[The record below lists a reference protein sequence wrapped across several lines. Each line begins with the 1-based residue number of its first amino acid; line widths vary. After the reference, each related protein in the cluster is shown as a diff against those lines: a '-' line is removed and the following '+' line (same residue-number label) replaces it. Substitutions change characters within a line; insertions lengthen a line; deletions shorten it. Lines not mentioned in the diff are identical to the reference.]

1 MHGGTYFRNFT
12 VVNTKESNRTNDRI
26 GPISSFL
33 KTN

>member
-1 MHGGTYFRNFT
+1 MEGLIFGILRWSIQ
-12 VVNTKESNRTNDRI
+12 KNRTNDRI